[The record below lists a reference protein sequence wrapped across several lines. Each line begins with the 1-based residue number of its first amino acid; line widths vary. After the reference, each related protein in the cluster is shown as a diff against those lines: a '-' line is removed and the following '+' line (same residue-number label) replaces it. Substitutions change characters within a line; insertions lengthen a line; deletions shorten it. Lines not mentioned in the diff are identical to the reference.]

1 MCAALREAM
10 VTGNRVAIRWTSDGT
25 HGGDYFGV
33 PASGRQ
39 VHLEGLDLFH
49 VQGDKISEIW
59 IEYDNLAA
67 MQQMGAIPT
76 PGQTGA

>member
-1 MCAALREAM
+1 MPLGADTQIAK
-10 VTGNRVAIRWTSDGT
+10 
-25 HGGDYFGV
+25 
-33 PASGRQ
+33 P

-49 VQGDKISEIW
+49 VRGDKITEVC

-76 PGQTGA
+76 SG